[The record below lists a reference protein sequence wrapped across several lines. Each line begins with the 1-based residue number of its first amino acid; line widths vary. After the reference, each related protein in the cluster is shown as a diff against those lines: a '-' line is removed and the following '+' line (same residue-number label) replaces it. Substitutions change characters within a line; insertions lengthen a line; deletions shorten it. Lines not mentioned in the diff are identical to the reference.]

1 MTRVFAV
8 LIALMAPSAA
18 VSEGWALAEDDMSFQ
33 RVTERDDFVSLM
45 SQGTLN
51 RMGMTL
57 NVEPDGDITGK
68 AFGRKTGL
76 IGKDLLNSQSF
87 KSAEPYYKETPVT
100 LYTSSKGIPGTT
112 AATGRNPHAR
122 NATFSCPT
130 DQYAGATMKDL

>member
-68 AFGRKTGL
+68 AFGRKISGNWAWRN
-76 IGKDLLNSQSF
+76 GYFCRDLAWGRRDLGPNCQ
-87 KSAEPYYKETPVT
+87 EVT
-100 LYTSSKGIPGTT
+100 FAGRFVRFTSDQGSG
-112 AATGRNPHAR
+112 
-122 NATFSCPT
+122 
-130 DQYAGATMKDL
+130 QYADLVLK